1 MTGPRYNGV
10 VSLRNMHPDLRLGLV
25 LATAAVLLGLG
36 NPGKFSAAQAVLQLD
51 LSRTAHG
58 LLLTVGGLAVIGVAI
73 WVDRRPPHSI
83 MAAGTLVALFGL
95 LVLSMPASIG
105 AFGVGMFVAG
115 VGRSAVNPLIFYAIA
130 VRGASR
136 YRGTMIGAL
145 GTVFLVSSDF
155 NLIPDWQ
162 VGEYTLSI
170 PVIVAFSL
178 AGAALLFFVLPR
190 VFTGA
195 YEPGQPLKANP
206 GIPAVWRA
214 LIWLTIVYS
223 VASVVRLTI
232 DVRLLNLTTQSTS
245 GLNASELQLLTVT
258 VLQGVSAVGILL
270 WGAASDLLAVRRC
283 LLLVA
288 LLYLLG
294 AGATWVFGGL
304 PVYMVGLVAVGLAQ
318 GGLICLPLILMAE
331 LFPTRHFVK
340 LAVLIQYVGIAPGAI
355 LGGLLL
361 TVSAEAESM
370 VLLLVGVEALALS
383 IIAVLLPRPRM
394 AEEHSNDS

>member
-1 MTGPRYNGV
+1 
-10 VSLRNMHPDLRLGLV
+10 MHPDLRLGLV

-36 NPGKFSAAQAVLQLD
+36 NPGKFLAAQAVLQLD

-58 LLLTVGGLAVIGVAI
+58 LLLTVGGGIGGLAVIGAAI

-105 AFGVGMFVAG
+105 AFAVGMFVAG

-145 GTVFLVSSDF
+145 GTVFLVSSDL

-190 VFTGA
+190 VFTG
-195 YEPGQPLKANP
+195 
-206 GIPAVWRA
+206 
-214 LIWLTIVYS
+214 
-223 VASVVRLTI
+223 
-232 DVRLLNLTTQSTS
+232 
-245 GLNASELQLLTVT
+245 GL
-258 VLQGVSAVGILL
+258 
-270 WGAASDLLAVRRC
+270 
-283 LLLVA
+283 
-288 LLYLLG
+288 
-294 AGATWVFGGL
+294 
-304 PVYMVGLVAVGLAQ
+304 
-318 GGLICLPLILMAE
+318 
-331 LFPTRHFVK
+331 
-340 LAVLIQYVGIAPGAI
+340 
-355 LGGLLL
+355 
-361 TVSAEAESM
+361 
-370 VLLLVGVEALALS
+370 
-383 IIAVLLPRPRM
+383 
-394 AEEHSNDS
+394 